1 LRTATDLAALFASQ
15 GQSERGRA
23 FYRLLCQQFSQGFN
37 TADLKATERVLATLG

>member
-23 FYRLLCQQFSQGFN
+23 LLQPLLQQFTQGFN
-37 TADLKATERVLATLG
+37 TADLKTTERVLATLG